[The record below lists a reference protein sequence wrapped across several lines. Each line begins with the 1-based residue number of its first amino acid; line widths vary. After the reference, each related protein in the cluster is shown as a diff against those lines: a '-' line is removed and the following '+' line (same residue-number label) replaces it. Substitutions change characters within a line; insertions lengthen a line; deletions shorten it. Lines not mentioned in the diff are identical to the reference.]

1 MVRHLGV
8 WGASSSSQYSNSF
21 NDNERSCCR
30 DKYQRRQRRREV
42 VTFEVW
48 MTTEAGGRRS
58 LSEAAPPWISVR
70 LDIGGWG
77 KCIT

>member
-1 MVRHLGV
+1 
-8 WGASSSSQYSNSF
+8 
-21 NDNERSCCR
+21 
-30 DKYQRRQRRREV
+30 
-42 VTFEVW
+42 

-70 LDIGGWG
+70 LDVGGWG